1 MNKYLKKYLSK
12 ETVKLFDMFSE
23 GIVITDENM
32 AVCYINDSFF
42 EYSLLESYEQI
53 MGKKLPDVR
62 KNSRLPEVMET
73 KKPLFNIH
81 RIIPQG
87 KGFSE
92 AYVDLIPFFRE
103 DTADMEIIGVLI
115 VVRDTKVLKNLYD
128 RLNKEKENFRQL
140 DKQLRSVFSVRF
152 SFKNVIGIDSGFG
165 KIALKASKSDGSV
178 LLLGESGVGKEV
190 IAQSIHNASQRKDG
204 PFVDVN
210 CAALPENLL
219 ESELFGYAPGAF
231 TGANKSG
238 KMGLF
243 EVASGGTI
251 FLDEITEMPLP
262 LQSRLLRVLEE
273 KHLRRLGE
281 TKNINIDVR
290 VIAAS
295 NKNIERF
302 ILTGGFRED
311 LFFRLAVYMIE
322 IPPLRAR
329 KGDLLSF
336 IKYFLQENS
345 KKTRR
350 ELVIDDAAM
359 NMLLNYHWP
368 GNVRELKNTIEYLCD
383 VTDAM
388 VIGVNDLPKHYILPK
403 QSETAEITPAKNKKL
418 PDVLNRV
425 EKDIL
430 AQELGKFEK
439 TLAGRKKMAKKI
451 GVSIATLYNKLRK
464 HKLL

>member
-1 MNKYLKKYLSK
+1 MNKYLGKYLSK
-12 ETVKLFDMFSE
+12 ETIKLFDMFSE

-32 AVCYINDSFF
+32 VVCYINNSFF
-42 EYSLLESYEQI
+42 DYSLLESYEQI
-53 MGKKLPDVR
+53 IGKKLPDVR
-62 KNSRLPEVMET
+62 KNSRLPEVMKT
-73 KKPLFNIH
+73 KKPLLNIH

-87 KGFSE
+87 EGFSE
-92 AYVDLIPFFRE
+92 AYVDLLPFFRE

-115 VVRDTKVLKNLYD
+115 VVRDTKVLKALFD
-128 RLNKEKENFRQL
+128 RLKEEKESFQQL
-140 DKQLRSVFSVRF
+140 DKQLRGVFSVKF
-152 SFKNVIGIDSGFG
+152 SFKNVIGVDSDFC
-165 KIALKASKSDGSV
+165 KIARKASKSDGPV

-251 FLDEITEMPLP
+251 FLDEITEMPLS

-281 TKNINIDVR
+281 TKNTNIDVR

-302 ILTGGFRED
+302 ILNGGFRED

-329 KGDLLSF
+329 KEDLLAF
-336 IKYFLQENS
+336 IKYFLKENS

-350 ELVIDDAAM
+350 ELVINDEAM

-383 VTDAM
+383 VVDTL
-388 VIGVNDLPKHYILPK
+388 VVGVNDLPKHYILPK
-403 QSETAEITPAKNKKL
+403 QSETVEIKSARSKKL
-418 PDVLNRV
+418 PEILDSV
-425 EKDIL
+425 EKSVL

-451 GVSIATLYNKLRK
+451 GISVATLYNKLRK
-464 HKLL
+464 YKLL